1 MTTATC
7 NRPTCKS
14 DTTSQTRHWRDR
26 IEQVRESWSPAEQQ
40 RRAELA
46 TQRQQQ
52 LLQLLASSSAL
63 LRSA

>member
-7 NRPTCKS
+7 NRPADRS
-14 DTTSQTRHWRDR
+14 NTTSQLTSWRDR
-26 IEQVRESWSPAEQQ
+26 VEQVRESWSPAEQQ